1 MKQSV
6 FCLEKTPPLCYDN
19 QEIPPET
26 PRHRSQKKGLNCMDN
41 MELSYRIEK
50 AVEGNYKTQRILM
63 RCLIVFL
70 CLLPFA
76 LFIFFSKLSW
86 VIFLIVPVWIGLM
99 LKGVGPLL
107 FSFVQIQY
115 QYTIKDMG
123 TFTFYIIRGS
133 HKPKL
138 IFQSKIKDWKKI
150 APFAPEV
157 REAVLKT
164 PVVYDALPSQT
175 TFKEDAYYALFTDE
189 NGQECAVLFEA
200 PEKTV
205 KACKFYNSQNTVTAG

>member
-1 MKQSV
+1 
-6 FCLEKTPPLCYDN
+6 
-19 QEIPPET
+19 
-26 PRHRSQKKGLNCMDN
+26 MDN

-50 AVEGNYKTQRILM
+50 AVEGNYKTQRLLM
-63 RCLIVFL
+63 RLLIIFL
-70 CLLPFA
+70 CLLPFT

-86 VIFLIVPVWIGLM
+86 VIFLIVPAWIAFMLM
-99 LKGVGPLL
+99 GARPFL

-123 TFTFYIIRGS
+123 TFSFYIIRGS

-138 IFQSKIKDWKKI
+138 IFQSKIKSWEKI
-150 APFAPEV
+150 APFTPDV
-157 REAVLKT
+157 REAVLAT
-164 PVVYDALPSQT
+164 PVVYDALPSKT

-189 NGQECAVLFEA
+189 NGRKCAVLFEA